1 MEPFS
6 FAASIIT
13 VLELA
18 STVTRFIVTASEFQK
33 GRRELL
39 SEITSIAG
47 YCYVL
52 KDLAERD
59 EQDNF
64 WSRNL
69 KALLVKDGPVAQFR
83 ANLEELLLILNARHS
98 KLIEKA
104 KWPYQRDKIDEI
116 RSRIERQKSQFLLA
130 VQGDHM

>member
-1 MEPFS
+1 MEPIS

-18 STVTRFIVTASEFQK
+18 STVTRLIVTASEFQK
-33 GRRELL
+33 GRKALL
-39 SEITSIAG
+39 SEIATTTG

-59 EQDNF
+59 EPDNS

-69 KALLVKDGPVAQFR
+69 KALLVKDGPVDQFR
-83 ANLEELLLILNARHS
+83 ANLEELLLILNEKHS
-98 KLIEKA
+98 KLIEIA
-104 KWPYQRDKIDEI
+104 KWPHQRDKIDEI
-116 RSRIERQKSQFLLA
+116 RSRIERQKSHFLLA
-130 VQGDHM
+130 VQSDHV